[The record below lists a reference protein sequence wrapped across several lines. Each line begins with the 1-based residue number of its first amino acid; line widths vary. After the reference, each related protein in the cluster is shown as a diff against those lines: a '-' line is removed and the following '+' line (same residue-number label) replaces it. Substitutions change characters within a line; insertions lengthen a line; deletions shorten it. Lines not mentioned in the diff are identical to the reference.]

1 MVKIQVGMF
10 ILDWVGLLEVTM
22 DVHEGRSGD
31 KSPGD
36 MKKISGVGTIMTL
49 TSRASSHKTLRKG
62 YHRQILSL
70 PVNPVKTQ
78 PRSTVLT
85 IAAVVIHQ
93 DNLLEQVWRCA
104 FHG

>member
-1 MVKIQVGMF
+1 MF

-31 KSPGD
+31 KSPRG
-36 MKKISGVGTIMTL
+36 MKEISGVRTIMTL

-70 PVNPVKTQ
+70 LQCVNPVKTQ
-78 PRSTVLT
+78 PRITVLT
-85 IAAVVIHQ
+85 IAAIVVHQ
-93 DNLLEQVWRCA
+93 DNLLEQVWRCP